1 MISKSTIRAQQ
12 FQHGGCSRCAGV
24 GAEGIVFPQQM
35 KGKQGQWKEQEVGA
49 EASLGVE
56 VIL

>member
-24 GAEGIVFPQQM
+24 EAEGIVFLQQ
-35 KGKQGQWKEQEVGA
+35 KKEQQGQWKEQEVGA
-49 EASLGVE
+49 EASLGVK